1 MKLSAFLKR
10 LYRDTSGNTLA
21 IAAAAIIPLTAVIGS
36 ALDLSVAYMTRSRLQ
51 NACDAG
57 VLAGRQLM
65 QGTTFNQNVEDE
77 ATKFFD
83 FNFPEGTSGTTGR
96 EFEVAQDQQNQS
108 QLLGSASALVPTSLM
123 KIFGY
128 ANIPLEVAC
137 DATRDM
143 GHNDIALVL
152 DVTGSMAQ
160 APSGGGASKISRLR
174 TGALGLYRALDSGD
188 GSITRFGIVPYSH
201 TVNVARSLMNRDIL
215 VDQTYVDGGAS
226 YRICDT
232 NGTYIWNC
240 QDTTSTNAVP
250 WPQTGVQTIN
260 GQQKYIYNLTLTGQS
275 TKTVHISNSYWNNAN
290 GNYPGNRQGFRTSGD
305 GCIEERPSVGTPT
318 NVFQI
323 LNTIS
328 QADVDTRA
336 GNGGNQEHLQFGR
349 YDPFVQRGQTQVG
362 CPSEATR
369 LQEYDSESAFE
380 TAINAGT
387 ARVTGG
393 TYHDVG
399 MLWGVRFLSRSGFF
413 AGNNFNQG
421 DNITEID
428 GIPVNTHIVFMTDGK
443 LDTDK
448 ADGTNDLYSA
458 HGLERFQQRTQG
470 GGAVRDRHIARFA
483 AVCNVA
489 KNMGMTIWVIAL
501 DVSDTDDIDDCA
513 ISADHFYTSDGTDL
527 EQVFERIGQG
537 IGNLRL
543 TR

>member
-1 MKLSAFLKR
+1 MNLSAFLKR
-10 LYRDTSGNTLA
+10 LHRDTSGNTLA

-65 QGTTFNQNVEDE
+65 QGTTFNQAVEDE
-77 ATKFFD
+77 ADKFFE
-83 FNFPEGTSGTTGR
+83 FNFPDGTSGTTGV

-152 DVTGSMAQ
+152 DVTGSMNENA
-160 APSGGGASKISRLR
+160 SGGGGTRIQRLR

-215 VDQTYVDGGAS
+215 VNQTYLDGGAS
-226 YRICDT
+226 YRLCDT

-240 QDTTSTNAVP
+240 QEPTTSTNAQP
-250 WPQTGVQTIN
+250 WPKIGVQTIN
-260 GQQKYIYNLTLTGQS
+260 GQQKNIDRLTLTPQS
-275 TKTVHISNSYWNNAN
+275 TKVVHISNSFWNNAN
-290 GNYPGNRQGFRTSGD
+290 GSFPGNRQGFRTSGD

-318 NVFQI
+318 NLFQV
-323 LNTIS
+323 LTTVS

-336 GNGGNQEHLQFGR
+336 SNGGNQEHLQFGR
-349 YDPFVQRGQTQVG
+349 YDPFVQRGHHYEG

-369 LQEYDSESAFE
+369 LQEYDSEGEFE
-380 TAINAGT
+380 TAINAAT

-393 TYHDVG
+393 TYHDIG
-399 MLWGVRFLSRSGFF
+399 MLWGARFLSRTGFF

-421 DNITEID
+421 DNVTEID
-428 GIPVNTHIVFMTDGK
+428 GIPVNTHIVFMTDGP
-443 LDTDK
+443 LAPHDT
-448 ADGTNDLYSA
+448 LYSA
-458 HGLERFQQRTQG
+458 YGVETYQRRLGTSGTPYQRH
-470 GGAVRDRHIARFA
+470 RDRFA
-483 AVCNVA
+483 AACNVA

-501 DVSDTDDIDDCA
+501 DVGDTDDIDDCA
-513 ISADHFYTSDGTDL
+513 TSADHFYTSDGSDL